1 MIRPL
6 TSTDIDVF
14 TALRRQSFS
23 SDPLSWDSDPDY
35 EVTAEEWLPKI
46 LETDHQF
53 VLGYFLTDGRETPK
67 LAGITGLARY
77 EKPKRR
83 HRAMVWGVYVS
94 PAARGRGG
102 ARQLLAE
109 TIRRAKAMPGL
120 ERLTLT
126 VSNHATAARAMYE
139 AAGFVTFGREPG
151 AARDGDVAID
161 EIYMLLDLQVM

>member
-1 MIRPL
+1 MIRSL
-6 TSTDIDVF
+6 TPADIEAF
-14 TALRRQSFS
+14 TVLRRQSFA

-46 LETDHQF
+46 LETDNQF
-53 VLGYFLTDGRETPK
+53 VLGYFLTEGRETPE
-67 LAGITGLARY
+67 LAGIIGFTRY
-77 EKPKRR
+77 EKLKRR

-94 PAARGRGG
+94 PAARGRGA

-109 TIRRAKAMPGL
+109 TIRRAKVMPGL

-126 VSNHATAARAMYE
+126 VSNHAKAALAMYE

-151 AARDGDVAID
+151 AARTGEVSMD
-161 EIYMLLDLQVM
+161 EIYMLLEL